1 MNDSFEVIAAMFLI
15 REREA
20 HERGEH
26 AAAVAYANA
35 YDLLCYAVDDR
46 DDCISQFDGY
56 EEANDFI
63 NHSVYGDMWAM
74 EDIFKHPENY

>member
-20 HERGEH
+20 QDRKDYG
-26 AAAVAYANA
+26 AAVAYANA
-35 YDLLCYAVDDR
+35 FDLLSYAIEER
-46 DDCISQFDGY
+46 DDCLSQFDGY
-56 EEANDFI
+56 AEANDFI

-74 EDIFKHPENY
+74 EEIFKRG